1 MSDKVILTQQG
12 FDKLK
17 KELNQL
23 KKIKR
28 PQILERLRKARGLGD
43 LKENSEY
50 TAARE
55 DLNLTDKKI
64 EEIEGVLQK
73 AKIIKGKRGNQTVNI
88 GSKVTVELDG
98 HKNQFLIVGEFEANP
113 AENKISYVSPIGKA
127 LMGKKIGEVVEV
139 EAPAGKIRYKIIAI
153 Q

>member
-73 AKIIKGKRGNQTVNI
+73 AKIIKGKRRNQTVNI